1 MQYKYKNHELMQV
14 GKATWE
20 ISKSGAMRVPARVYA
35 TESMLTKIIA
45 DNSLSQLINIATLPG
60 IKKYAMAMP
69 DIHYGYGFPIG
80 GVAAFDCDNGIISPG
95 GVGYDINCGVRF
107 CRTNLFLDDIKDKIE
122 AIVQGFYQF
131 VPSGVGS
138 HGGIRALNHKE
149 ENEVMIKGAQ
159 WAVEQGYGTLE
170 DIDSTESF
178 GRMEGTNPDKV
189 SQRAMSRGANQ
200 VGTLGS
206 GNHFLEIGIVD
217 KIYDQKLAD
226 EFQLEKNQVIVIVHS
241 GSRGFGYQICDD
253 YLHQMVRQ
261 INELPFSIPDRQLA
275 CAPFQSKLGQD
286 YFSAMCCAANYA
298 WANRQVLMRLAEK
311 ALIKKLSI
319 SPSALGLSLIYD
331 VCHNIAKIEKHTV
344 DGTEM
349 TLCLHRKGATRAFAP
364 NHPELPAKF
373 QSIGQP
379 VIVPGDMGTYSFL
392 MVGTAFA
399 MKETFGSCC
408 HGAGRE
414 LSRKEALRRF
424 NFNDVKNKL
433 LQKGIVV
440 YSVQK
445 NTLVEESP
453 NTYKDVTEVVNA
465 VSLAGIAKKVVRTRP
480 LGVLKG

>member
-1 MQYKYKNHELMQV
+1 MQYKYKEHKIMQV
-14 GKATWE
+14 GEATWE
-20 ISKSGAMRVPARVYA
+20 IPQSGSMRVPARVYT
-35 TESMLTKIIA
+35 TESMLPKIIA

-80 GVAAFDCDNGIISPG
+80 GVAAFDCNDGIISPG

-107 CRTNLFLDDIKDKIE
+107 CRTNLFLEDVKDKIGT
-122 AIVQGFYQF
+122 IVQGFYQF

-138 HGGIRALNHKE
+138 HGGIRTLNNKE
-149 ENEVMIKGAQ
+149 ETEVMLKGAL
-159 WAVEQGYGTLE
+159 WAVEQGYGTSE
-170 DIDSTESF
+170 DIESTESF
-178 GRMEGTNPDKV
+178 GRIEGANPDKV
-189 SQRAMSRGANQ
+189 SQRARSRGANQ

-206 GNHFLEIGIVD
+206 GNHFLELGVVD
-217 KIYDQKLAD
+217 EIFDQKLANQ
-226 EFQLEKNQVIVIVHS
+226 FQLSKNQIIVIVHS

-261 INELPFSIPDRQLA
+261 INQLPFSLPDRQLA
-275 CAPFQSKLGQD
+275 CAPFQSQLGQD

-311 ALIKKLSI
+311 AIIKKLSI
-319 SPSALGLSLIYD
+319 SSASLGLSLIYD
-331 VCHNIAKIEKHTV
+331 VSHNIAKIEKHNV
-344 DGTEM
+344 NGHDM
-349 TLCLHRKGATRAFAP
+349 TLCVHRKGATRSFP
-364 NHPELPAKF
+364 PHHPELPPKF

-379 VIVPGDMGTYSFL
+379 VIVPGDMGTHSFL
-392 MVGTAFA
+392 MVGTSVA
-399 MKETFGSCC
+399 MQETFGSCC

-414 LSRKEALRRF
+414 LSRKETLRRF
-424 NFNDVKNKL
+424 KFNDIKDKL
-433 LQKGIVV
+433 SHQGIVV

-453 NTYKDVTEVVNA
+453 DAYKDVAEVVNA
-465 VSLAGIAKKVVRTRP
+465 VSMAGIAKKVVRTRP

>member
-1 MQYKYKNHELMQV
+1 MQYKYKNHEINRI
-14 GKATWE
+14 GKAIWE
-20 ISKSGAMRVPARVYA
+20 IPKSVTMKVPARFYA
-35 TESMLTKIIA
+35 TESMLPKIVK
-45 DNSLSQLINIATLPG
+45 DDSLSQLINVATLPG

-107 CRTNLFLDDIKDKIE
+107 CRTNLFFNDIKDKIDT
-122 AIVQGFYQF
+122 IVQGFYQF

-138 HGGIRALNHKE
+138 HGGIKTLNQKE
-149 ENEVMIKGAQ
+149 ETEVMIKGAE
-159 WAVEQGYGTLE
+159 WAVEQGYGIPE

-178 GRMEGTNPDKV
+178 GKMEGANPDKV
-189 SQRAMSRGANQ
+189 SQRARSRGANQ

-217 KIYDQKLAD
+217 EIFDQKLAD
-226 EFQLEKNQVIVIVHS
+226 KFQLEKNQVVVIVHS

-253 YLHQMVRQ
+253 YLHQMVGQ
-261 INELPFSIPDRQLA
+261 LNKLPFSIPDRQLA
-275 CAPFQSKLGQD
+275 CAPFRSQLGQD

-319 SPSALGLSLIYD
+319 SSSSLGLSLIYD

-344 DGTEM
+344 NGSNM
-349 TLCLHRKGATRAFAP
+349 TLCVHRKGATRSFAP
-364 NHPELPAKF
+364 HHPELPAKY

-379 VIVPGDMGTYSFL
+379 VIVPGDMGTHSFL
-392 MVGTAFA
+392 MVGTSFA
-399 MKETFGSCC
+399 MEETFGSCC
-408 HGAGRE
+408 HGAGRQ

-424 NFNDVKNKL
+424 NFNSVKNTL
-433 LQKGIVV
+433 AQQGIVV

-445 NTLVEESP
+445 NTLVEEAP
-453 NTYKDVTEVVNA
+453 DTYKDITEVVDA
-465 VSLAGIAKKVVRTRP
+465 VSIAGLAKKVVRTKP